1 MPMLLPLLVEVWK
14 TNKRDII
21 IEKLYVFRLL
31 YSLELNLKI
40 EASFDKINLM
50 MRRKKRRPCRRGAAS
65 QNEECRAVPRT
76 PCVCPY
82 PPLLRRTD
90 PVKAGPPP
98 TGGGP
103 VHFSLDGGWA
113 AEYAPTGANAGQR
126 CHFRGRCFSACFTFG
141 GGSDDS
147 RSFWRIAGPSASI
160 RPHIFNSRRRVLI
173 D

>member
-1 MPMLLPLLVEVWK
+1 MRSAGLCPALPAFALTHLDSAEQ
-14 TNKRDII
+14 TR
-21 IEKLYVFRLL
+21 
-31 YSLELNLKI
+31 S
-40 EASFDKINLM
+40 
-50 MRRKKRRPCRRGAAS
+50 RP
-65 QNEECRAVPRT
+65 
-76 PCVCPY
+76 
-82 PPLLRRTD
+82 
-90 PVKAGPPP
+90 GPPP